1 MNGRAAVVCCLIAA
15 MSIACAG
22 RVSRQGETTM
32 PNPEG
37 CFVQVWDGPQF
48 TGVTDYINGPQA
60 YSTLRDLPGARVWRN
75 RIRSLKTGVRVRAI
89 VYGEEHFT
97 GPSQRLQSDTEY
109 PMLSVALSG
118 RIASINIDCERSIA
132 LAITPRQSR

>member
-1 MNGRAAVVCCLIAA
+1 
-15 MSIACAG
+15 
-22 RVSRQGETTM
+22 M

-109 PMLSVALSG
+109 PMLALSG
-118 RIASINIDCERSIA
+118 RIASINIDCERAIA
-132 LAITPRQSR
+132 RAITPRQSR